1 MGNGATM
8 NPILTLTHNGL
19 ELTKKAVDSFLRQD
33 IQVSIYVIDNASAD
47 GTLQWLETIGIL
59 LEGSDTNAGV
69 SAGWNQGLNMLFDKY
84 NAEHVLV
91 TNNDV
96 ELPRWFYRDLLSCRV
111 PFVTGVSSDKLLVS
125 MPPQS
130 NLVPH
135 PDFSAFLIRR
145 SAWKEVG
152 PFDEDMKFYAQD
164 CDYHVRACKVGVPL
178 LAANAPFYHERSSTL
193 RRASPEER
201 VEIEARAGQD
211 RENFRL
217 KHGFTVGS
225 PEYQEATK
233 VKAGTPI
240 PFPGEER

>member
-1 MGNGATM
+1 M

-19 ELTKKAVDSFLRQD
+19 EMTKKAVDSFLHQD
-33 IQVSIYVIDNASAD
+33 LPISIYVIDNGSTD
-47 GTLQWLETIGIL
+47 GTLPWLETVGIL
-59 LEGSDTNAGV
+59 LDGSNLNCGV
-69 SAGWNQGLNMLFDKY
+69 SAGWNQGLTMLFDKY

-96 ELPRWFYRDLLSCRV
+96 ELPRWFYRDLLSYRV
-111 PFVTGVSSDKLLVS
+111 PFVTGVSSDKLEVS
-125 MPPQS
+125 MPPKS

-145 SAWKEVG
+145 SAWKEIG

-164 CDYHVRACKVGVPL
+164 CDYHVRACRAGVPL

-193 RRASPEER
+193 RLSSEQER
-201 VEIEARAGQD
+201 VEIETRACQD

-233 VKAGTPI
+233 VRSGTDT
-240 PFPGEER
+240 PFPGEIR